1 MSLNIEA
8 SGDFGRREGVFSVLP
23 KGQEDRMCAD
33 IRGLPPLCSGLLSD
47 GGNILAHQTVKPAGN
62 QDVSCLGP
70 RGLERGGTV
79 VRVADPRP

>member
-47 GGNILAHQTVKPAGN
+47 GGNILAQSNPLEIRMSVAWG
-62 QDVSCLGP
+62 
-70 RGLERGGTV
+70 RGV
-79 VRVADPRP
+79 